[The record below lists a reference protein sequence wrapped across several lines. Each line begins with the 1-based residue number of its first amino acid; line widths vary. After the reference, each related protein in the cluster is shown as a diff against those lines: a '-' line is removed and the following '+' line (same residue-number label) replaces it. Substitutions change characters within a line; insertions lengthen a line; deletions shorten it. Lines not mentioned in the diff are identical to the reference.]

1 MTQTPSFKVVF
12 AVVLKDLQTEFRS
25 RELVSSMVLF
35 AVLSI
40 LVFSFALELDRVA
53 RAEAISGVLWVTVVF
68 SSILGLNRSLAMERE
83 QGNFDAMLMAPVS
96 RAAIFFGKLVGNF
109 LFALVVGLLLLPL
122 MTILFNISVV
132 RLWLFVALLLG
143 TLGFSTIGTLLATMT
158 VQTRSRETLL
168 PIVMLPL
175 ALPVI
180 LAVVRA
186 STGILN
192 AVNTDE
198 WMAWIQI
205 LAVIDIVY
213 FVMCYLVFDYIVE
226 E

>member
-1 MTQTPSFKVVF
+1 MTNTPPLRVIF

-25 RELVSSMVLF
+25 RELVSSMALF

-53 RAEAISGVLWVTVVF
+53 RAEAISGVLWATVVF
-68 SSILGLNRSLAMERE
+68 ASILGLNRSLSMERE
-83 QGNFDAMLMAPVS
+83 QGNFDAMLMAPVA
-96 RAAIFFGKLVGNF
+96 RTAIFFGKLIGNF
-109 LFALVVGLLLLPL
+109 LFSLVVGLLLLPL
-122 MTILFNISVV
+122 MTVLFNIPVLKPWLLVV
-132 RLWLFVALLLG
+132 LLLG

-180 LAVVRA
+180 LAVVKA
-186 STGILN
+186 SSGILN
-192 AVNTDE
+192 AGVADE

-205 LAVIDIVY
+205 LAVVDIVY
-213 FVMCYLVFDYIVE
+213 FIVCFLVFDYVVE